1 MHCHHIE
8 IAQDCISA
16 LTKGGHKQVLEPS
29 SMQLHCPSSPL
40 GITYRGGDRERGG
53 EGGREGDREGDTE
66 IEIEGE
72 REGERG
78 ERERGGEGGREGR

>member
-16 LTKGGHKQVLEPS
+16 LTKGGHKQVLETS
-29 SMQLHCPSSPL
+29 SMQLL
-40 GITYRGGDRERGG
+40 